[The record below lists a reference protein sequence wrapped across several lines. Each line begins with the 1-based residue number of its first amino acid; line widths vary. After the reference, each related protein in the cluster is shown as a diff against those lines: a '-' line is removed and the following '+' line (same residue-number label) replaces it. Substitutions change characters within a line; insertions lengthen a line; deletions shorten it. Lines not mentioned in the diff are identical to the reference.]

1 MFGFK
6 SREQKAQE
14 RYEEYSKKRL
24 AEERFNTLQENL
36 KVLSEQKDK
45 GKAVIEQIYR
55 RHGIRIELLGSLG
68 TLIEQAYL
76 SDEVIDDLCLFTEE
90 ERKSLHKWAKCYKDC
105 ERHMIKMLEDYKK
118 EEDEHRINDNM

>member
-36 KVLSEQKDK
+36 KVLGEQQDK
-45 GKAVIEQIYR
+45 GKAVLMQIYR
-55 RHGIRIELLGSLG
+55 RHGIAIELLGSSG
-68 TLIEQAYL
+68 TLLNQEYL
-76 SDEVIDDLCLFTEE
+76 DDEVIDDLCLFNEE
-90 ERKSLHKWAKCYKDC
+90 ERKSLHKWAKAYKDC
-105 ERHMIKMLEDYKK
+105 EQVMIMKLEEYKK
-118 EEDEHRINDNM
+118 EQSANP

>member
-45 GKAVIEQIYR
+45 GKAVLEQIYR
-55 RHGIRIELLGSLG
+55 RHGIRIELLGSSG

-76 SDEVIDDLCLFTEE
+76 DDEVIDDLCVFNDE
-90 ERKSLHKWAKCYKDC
+90 ERKSLHKWAKSYKEC
-105 ERHMIKMLEDYKK
+105 EQLSIMKLEEYKK
-118 EEDEHRINDNM
+118 EQSANS